1 VTNFIASEFS
11 DPMIFLAPMA
21 GITDLPFRNLVSS
34 FGVGY
39 VVSEMVASSELKS
52 ELSGKSKRSKLGKN
66 FENTVVQLAG
76 CEPISMGETAR
87 YIESIGARTIDINM
101 GCPAKKVV
109 NGFSGS
115 ALMKNIDH
123 AIKLIEAVIEV
134 VEIPVTLKM
143 RLGWDENSKN
153 AAVLAK
159 KAEEA
164 GVKLITV
171 HARTRCQFFKGCAS
185 WSDVLEVKE
194 AVSIP
199 VIVNGDISSTE
210 SSQRALMSSRS
221 DGVMVGRGSR
231 GKPWILKEIS
241 EFLKDESD
249 FFNLKISDFISMVS
263 HHYEAMLSFYGVEL
277 GHRVARKH
285 LNWYLSNFDVS
296 EDFKKLLLISD
307 SPKEV
312 LGHIEDF
319 KNFKFNVSEI

>member
-1 VTNFIASEFS
+1 MAKFIASQFS
-11 DPMIFLAPMA
+11 EPLIFLAPMA

-34 FGVGY
+34 FGVGR

-52 ELSGKSKRSKLGKN
+52 ELTGKSKRSKLGQS

-115 ALMKNIDH
+115 ALMRNLDH
-123 AIKLIEAVIEV
+123 AMKLIEAVIEV

-159 KAEEA
+159 RAEEA

-171 HARTRCQFFKGCAS
+171 HARTRRQFFRGCAS
-185 WSDVLEVKE
+185 WNDVAEVK
-194 AVSIP
+194 AGVSIP

-210 SSQRALMSSRS
+210 ASHKALISSRS
-221 DGVMVGRGSR
+221 DGVMIGRGSR
-231 GKPWILKEIS
+231 GRPWILKEIS
-241 EFLKDESD
+241 EFLKGESN
-249 FFNLKISDFISMVS
+249 FFNPKISDFISMVS
-263 HHYEAMLSFYGVEL
+263 HHYESMLSFYGVEL
-277 GHRVARKH
+277 GRRVARKH
-285 LNWYLSNFDVS
+285 LNWYLSNFEVS
-296 EDFKKLLLISD
+296 EKFQKLLLISE

-312 LGHIEDF
+312 LGHIASL
-319 KNFKFNVSEI
+319 KNFKLNVSKI